1 MKTLIVALSVV
12 ASALASSDTAR
23 ILHPLEPIDDGSVKC
38 GCTVYMLTDQSA
50 RDFYAYSP
58 QILVLDPN
66 GEPPNAR
73 VNLGHGN
80 VLLSPAKP
88 IEFPLYD
95 CEAGEVW
102 ISEWQSDAVTVRAEL
117 NSPNPG
123 EESCG
128 FAGEVQATANGRHEL
143 TPVQVACGC

>member
-102 ISEWQSDAVTVRAEL
+102 IAAEYESDADTAEEISQL
-117 NSPNPG
+117 LYHLQVLMVAKG
-123 EESCG
+123 
-128 FAGEVQATANGRHEL
+128 L
-143 TPVQVACGC
+143 TPADVYRHL